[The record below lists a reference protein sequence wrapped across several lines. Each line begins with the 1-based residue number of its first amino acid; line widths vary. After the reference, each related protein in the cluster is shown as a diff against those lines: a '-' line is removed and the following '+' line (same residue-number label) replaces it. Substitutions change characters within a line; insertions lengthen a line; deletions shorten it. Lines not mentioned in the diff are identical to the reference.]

1 MNPELNVEA
10 FTELVNLLTEVKTAY
25 DNGTDFNDTN
35 YNSKV
40 AVAINN
46 IFGDGS
52 CYSVYLT
59 NNIDRPL
66 FGVRVNPIISQDE
79 AIKTIFTDENITYKT
94 FSLEIDLSLFKRYD
108 ATEVAAYV
116 VEDIA
121 SLMNP
126 EIINSVRALLDLA
139 MVGEGK
145 EYDVQNSI
153 AYTQILIF
161 GIKDI
166 IHTIT
171 SLLYKDISMI
181 GANKYSKAFETGEI
195 LTQIAGS
202 LRDTVFENQ
211 DVTAAPK
218 LGILR
223 WCIMVYDDLDNHYR
237 DAECTLKQAICLTGS
252 VLEQNE
258 AKKTLD
264 AIEKAANEVVSE
276 NVNVYKSFCE
286 SFFGRLKRNGLRSIQ
301 DDLYEYKIRMKNCDN
316 IDEAAYIL
324 HQINSRIAILEDYI
338 DTEDISAAERE
349 RWQRL
354 IADYMML
361 RVELTKKKIG
371 PKSYGIFVDYDKLD
385 RLDDPS

>member
-25 DNGTDFNDTN
+25 DNGTDLNDTN
-35 YNSKV
+35 YNGRIATV
-40 AVAINN
+40 INK
-46 IFGDGS
+46 IFGEGS

-79 AIKTIFTDENITYKT
+79 AIKTIFTDENISYKT
-94 FSLEIDLSLFKRYD
+94 FSLEIDLSLFKTYD

-126 EIINSVRALLDLA
+126 EIINSVRALMDLA

-195 LTQIAGS
+195 LAEIAGS

-223 WCIMVYDDLDNHYR
+223 WCIMIYDDLDNHYR

-258 AKKTLD
+258 AKKTLA
-264 AIEKAANEVVSE
+264 AIEKAANEVVAE
-276 NVNVYKSFCE
+276 NADVYKSFCE

-301 DDLYEYKIRMKNCDN
+301 DDLYEYRIRMKNCDN
-316 IDEAAYIL
+316 IDEAAYII

-338 DTEDISAAERE
+338 DTEDISPAERE

-361 RVELTKKKIG
+361 RAELSKKKIG
-371 PKSYGIFVDYDKLD
+371 PKNYGIFVDYDKLD